1 MLTIFLSLIFVYLF
15 IFLGFLAKK
24 IFKDDINPKS
34 LSIISVY
41 FFQPFVTLWGFS
53 IASLDFEDIYV
64 PLFYLLI
71 ILTLLI
77 PTTIIAKIFFD
88 DPKERAIFSIAG
100 FVGNTGNI
108 GIPLALTLFGEEAVI
123 YATLI
128 NLANVFVIYI
138 LGVYIY
144 SRGSFSVRES
154 IKNIFKI
161 PIIPVSIIAIL
172 LNINHIKIPKELF
185 EAIKMGAY
193 GGIVI
198 QLFLLGTFLAQ
209 INKFTINKK
218 LLLAVLS
225 QKFLLIP
232 IATAFILSFSSFN
245 ELIKGVL
252 FMQMLTPLAVANIN
266 VASLYNCYPKSV
278 STLIFTSTLLFL
290 PILLIM
296 HYWL

>member
-1 MLTIFLSLIFVYLF
+1 MLSIFFSILFVYIF

-24 IFKDDINPKS
+24 IFNEAISPKS

-53 IASLDFEDIYV
+53 VTKLRFEDIYV
-64 PLFYLLI
+64 PLFYLAI
-71 ILTLLI
+71 ILALLL
-77 PTTIIAKIFFD
+77 PTVLLAKILFED
-88 DPKERAIFSIAG
+88 KKEQAIFSIAG

-108 GIPLALTLFGEEAVI
+108 GIPLALTLFGKEAVL

-128 NLANVFVIYI
+128 NLANVFVIYG

-144 SRGSFSVRES
+144 SRGSFSVQES
-154 IKNIFKI
+154 LKNIIKI
-161 PIIPVSIIAIL
+161 PVIPASIIAIL
-172 LNINHIKIPKELF
+172 INIQEVAIPKELF

-198 QLFLLGTFLAQ
+198 QLFLLGASLAQ
-209 INKFTINKK
+209 ITKFSINSK
-218 LLLAVLS
+218 LLLSVLT

-232 IATAFILSFSSFN
+232 IATAFILSFTNFS
-245 ELIKGVL
+245 ELIKGVI

-266 VASLYNCYPKSV
+266 VASLYNCHPKSV
-278 STLIFTSTLLFL
+278 STLIFISTILFL
-290 PILLIM
+290 PILLLIQ
-296 HYWL
+296 YWL